1 MTIYG
6 IGRHL
11 ELMEILP
18 LTLSLSKG
26 RPCMVR
32 QAHHERAPGLTVVG
46 LPGLT
51 MSGLQ
56 GTP

>member
-26 RPCMVR
+26 RPFMVR
-32 QAHHERAPGLTVVG
+32 QAHHERTPGLT
-46 LPGLT
+46 LI
-51 MSGLQ
+51 GLQ

>member
-26 RPCMVR
+26 RPLMVSLSN
-32 QAHHERAPGLTVVG
+32 HERAPGLTVVG
-46 LPGLT
+46 L
-51 MSGLQ
+51 Q
-56 GTP
+56 GSP